1 MPSVRALCY
10 FKPSCFLTPSTI
22 PVFNSWLGWRGKWL
36 HLPLSVK
43 IRCLLPS
50 LNSTPF
56 AFSHRTNSLCFTAPP
71 LLFLNKVIICKF
83 AYCFKVFICIFAYYF
98 THAKSRLRFL
108 TSGCFLGVICNE
120 LFSLGVAPFVA
131 K

>member
-10 FKPSCFLTPSTI
+10 FKPSCFFTPSTI

-71 LLFLNKVIICKF
+71 LLFLNEVIICKF
-83 AYCFKVFICIFAYYF
+83 AYFIKNLFA
-98 THAKSRLRFL
+98 FL
-108 TSGCFLGVICNE
+108 HIILTTPKAACDFSQAVVFLGMICNE